1 MEVLDQ
7 LKEIGVDELHEKT
20 HISIHSL
27 KIILEQRFD
36 AINTIQY
43 RGFLSII
50 EGNLNINMDPLRE
63 AYDEYQKLHNDSVD
77 EHEASTHIAPEES
90 KSKLIFILVGA
101 LIFIGVMFYFLTG
114 SSKESKKL
122 QNNSAISEAKTHL
135 KELNTSASTPVSQAT
150 KTSSSVSTFNPKQVK
165 EPEEEHIVE
174 QPFILYPKEK
184 LWIGVINL
192 KTGEKIDTIT
202 DKPFPLDENAD
213 LLISLG
219 HGYLDIELYGEKEE
233 LTDSGR
239 VRLLYKDGKLTHISA
254 SKFKELNKGQSW

>member
-7 LKEIGVDELHEKT
+7 LKEIGIDELHEKT

-27 KIILEQRFD
+27 KIILERRYD
-36 AINTIQY
+36 AINTIQF

-50 EGNLNINMDPLRE
+50 EGNLNINMDPLRDDYD
-63 AYDEYQKLHNDSVD
+63 AYKQTLE
-77 EHEASTHIAPEES
+77 EPEEEHANHTILPS
-90 KSKLIFILVGA
+90 ENPKEKLIFIIAGV
-101 LIFIGVMFYFLTG
+101 LIFIIATFYFLSG
-114 SSKESKKL
+114 ESEETQTPTPNYAVKQAKAHLEDINESTKL
-122 QNNSAISEAKTHL
+122 AH
-135 KELNTSASTPVSQAT
+135 AT
-150 KTSSSVSTFNPKQVK
+150 KTSSSVTSFNPNEAQTSV
-165 EPEEEHIVE
+165 EDNIVE
-174 QPFILYPKEK
+174 QPFVLHPKDK

-202 DKPFPLDENAD
+202 DKDFPLDENAD

-219 HGYLDIELYGEKEE
+219 HGYVDIELYGETEK
-233 LTDSGR
+233 LTDRGR